1 MHTTRLDTLLDYPFD
16 RLRSLLADVT
26 PPAGL
31 TPLNLSLGEP
41 QHAPP
46 ALLGPALGSGLAD
59 YGKYP
64 PVAGNS
70 DFKQAAASWVIH
82 RYELPQG
89 LLDPDTMILPVSGTR
104 EALFMTAQLV
114 TPETIDGRKPVVISP
129 NPGYAVYEGGALMA
143 GAELVTLD
151 ATEATNFLPDLSKL
165 SEETLARAALMFLCS
180 PSNPQG
186 SVADADYLARAIRLA
201 RRHDFVLAVDECYAE
216 IYAREKPPGVLQVAA
231 QQGLGFANILA
242 FHSLSKRSN
251 VPGLRSGFVV
261 GDPALIK
268 RFSRLRSYA
277 AAGMPL
283 PVLRASAVLWRDEAH
298 VEENRALYRE
308 KFAIA
313 ERILGNRFG
322 FRPPDGGFFLWLDV
336 GDGEAA
342 TRTLWGEQAIRVLP
356 GAFLTRSQNRAA
368 NHGKAYIRVALVHE
382 AKVVEDALM
391 RMVETL
397 SRSGSLTRSGR

>member
-1 MHTTRLDTLLDYPFD
+1 MHKTRLDSLLDYPFD
-16 RLRSLLADVT
+16 RLRALLADVT

-31 TPLNLSLGEP
+31 APLNLSLGEP

-46 ALLGPALGSGLAD
+46 ALLGPALGGGIAD

-64 PVAGNS
+64 PVAGNVA
-70 DFKQAAASWVIH
+70 FKQAAGAWLAR
-82 RYELPQG
+82 RYALPAG
-89 LLDPDTMILPVSGTR
+89 FLDPETSILPVSGTR

-114 TPETIDGRKPVVISP
+114 TPESIKGQKPIVISP

-143 GAELVTLD
+143 GAELMALD
-151 ATEATNFLPDLSKL
+151 ATVESGFLPDLTKL
-165 SEETLARAALMFLCS
+165 SDETLERTALMFLCT

-186 SVADADYLARAIRLA
+186 SVADADYLVRAIRLA
-201 RRHDFVLAVDECYAE
+201 REHDFILAVDECYAE
-216 IYAREKPPGVLQVAA
+216 IYTRQKPPGVLQAA
-231 QQGLGFANILA
+231 AERGLGLDNILA

-261 GDPALIK
+261 GDPAVVK
-268 RFSRLRSYA
+268 RFARLRSYA

-283 PVLRASAVLWRDEAH
+283 PVLRASAALWDDDAH
-298 VEENRALYRE
+298 VEANRALYAQ

-322 FRPPDGGFFLWLDV
+322 FRTPAGGFFLWLDV

-342 TRTLWGEQAIRVLP
+342 TRLLWGEQAIRVLP
-356 GAFLTRSQNRAA
+356 GAFLTRSQSGAA
-368 NHGKAYIRVALVHE
+368 NHGRSYIRVALVHE
-382 AKVVEDALM
+382 AEVVEDALA
-391 RMVETL
+391 RLAET
-397 SRSGSLTRSGR
+397 LTRSGR